1 MDANGRIVSFAYRLN
16 RQYFPAPGWVE
27 QDPVNLWRNVR
38 ITLKKAIE
46 ESRIDLTGIA
56 SAGVTNQRETVL
68 VWDRKTGRPLYNA
81 IVWQDKRT
89 SRRIKDLDEETSNSI
104 MKTTGLRPDSYFSAS
119 KIQWLL
125 ENVEGLRK
133 KMADGDVSFGTVD
146 SWIIW
151 NLNGSVNRSITV
163 TDHSNASR
171 TMLYDIAKLR
181 WNPDL
186 LDIFGGI
193 SETSLP
199 EVMSSGSA
207 EYGYISKDTSAI
219 FDGREVPI
227 TADIGDQQSA
237 LFGQG
242 CFNPGDVKA
251 TYGTGTFI
259 LSNAGTEVPQT
270 SGTLLRTI
278 FYSISGRELSYALEG
293 SILASGS
300 VLRWLQN
307 SLHLFRSAKDIE
319 DAAEKLKSNDGVYF
333 VPAFSGLG
341 SPYWDQDARGLFIG
355 LTESTTAD
363 HLARSVLESEV
374 YMATDVIMEIEKE
387 IGRNIA
393 KIRCDGGGSRSDFL
407 MQFQADI
414 ANAEVLVPESS
425 ETTALGSAY
434 LSGLV
439 SGLWKSKDEIREL
452 WRLKKVYRPV
462 MSEEERKRNYVGW
475 KDAVKRCMGW
485 HPNI

>member
-1 MDANGRIVSFAYRLN
+1 
-16 RQYFPAPGWVE
+16 
-27 QDPVNLWRNVR
+27 VR

-46 ESRIDLTGIA
+46 ESRIDLTDIA

-68 VWDRKTGRPLYNA
+68 AWDRRTGRPLYNA

-89 SRRIKDLDEETSNSI
+89 SQRIKDLDEETSNFI

-125 ENVEGLRK
+125 ENVDGLKK
-133 KMADGDVSFGTVD
+133 KMAEGDVSFGTVD

-151 NLNGSVNRSITV
+151 NLNGSVNRNINV

-171 TMLYDIAKLR
+171 TMLYDIGSLR
-181 WNPDL
+181 WVPDL

-199 EVMSSGSA
+199 YVAPSGSA
-207 EYGYISKDTSAI
+207 ENYGYISKDTSAI

-259 LSNAGTEVPQT
+259 LSNAGTEMPET

-278 FYSISGRELSYALEG
+278 FYSISGRELNYALEG

-307 SLHLFRSAKDIE
+307 SLHLFRSARDIE
-319 DAAEKLKSNDGVYF
+319 EAAERLKSNEGVYF

-355 LTESTTAD
+355 LTERATAD

-374 YMATDVIMEIEKE
+374 YMATDVIMEMQNQ
-387 IGRNIA
+387 IGKSIT
-393 KIRCDGGGSRSDFL
+393 KIKCDGGGSKSDFL

-414 ANAEVLVPESS
+414 ADAEVLVPESS

-439 SGLWKSKDEIREL
+439 YGLWKSKEEISEL

-462 MSEEERKRNYVGW
+462 MPENERKRIYMGW
-475 KDAVKRCMGW
+475 KDAVKRSMRW
-485 HPNI
+485 LSSI